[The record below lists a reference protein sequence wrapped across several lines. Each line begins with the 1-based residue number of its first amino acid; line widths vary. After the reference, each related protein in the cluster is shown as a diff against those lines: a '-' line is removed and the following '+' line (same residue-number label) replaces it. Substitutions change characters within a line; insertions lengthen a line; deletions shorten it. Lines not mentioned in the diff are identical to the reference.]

1 MHVLID
7 VKFIG
12 QSEYRPMPIGDGL
25 CIDNGNIIG
34 INHRKKVSYVNTN
47 FISRIGHVHSDRIVS
62 RHR

>member
-25 CIDNGNIIG
+25 CIDNGNIIS
-34 INHRKKVSYVNTN
+34 INHRKKV
-47 FISRIGHVHSDRIVS
+47 GLC
-62 RHR
+62 

>member
-25 CIDNGNIIG
+25 CINERNIISF
-34 INHRKKVSYVNTN
+34 NHRKKV
-47 FISRIGHVHSDRIVS
+47 GLC
-62 RHR
+62 